1 MARRTAEPLK
11 SQDAIKTDRYLR
23 IGMIGAVVLLAA
35 SIAIERSKVDCWQT
49 SISAYYYTPVRA
61 IFVGTMIAVDLALI
75 VYKGRSGREAVC
87 LNYAGML
94 APAVARVPTTDVGTC
109 WSVQP
114 SPLPVED
121 DGSLA
126 QWVVPTST
134 TTSTHC

>member
-11 SQDAIKTDRYLR
+11 SQDAIKTYRYLR
-23 IGMIGAVVLLAA
+23 IRMIGAVVLLTA

-94 APAVARVPTTDVGTC
+94 APAIALVPTTDVAHAGR
-109 WSVQP
+109 S
-114 SPLPVED
+114 SPAPNA
-121 DGSLA
+121 LA
-126 QWVVPTST
+126 HHWKTWITACPG
-134 TTSTHC
+134 

>member
-11 SQDAIKTDRYLR
+11 SQDAITTYRYVR
-23 IGMIGAVVLLAA
+23 IGMKGAVVLLAA

-61 IFVGTMIAVDLALI
+61 IFVGTMIAVDPALI

-94 APAVARVPTTDVGTC
+94 APALALVPTTDVAHAGR
-109 WSVQP
+109 S
-114 SPLPVED
+114 SPAPNA
-121 DGSLA
+121 LA
-126 QWVVPTST
+126 HFHWETWITACPG
-134 TTSTHC
+134 